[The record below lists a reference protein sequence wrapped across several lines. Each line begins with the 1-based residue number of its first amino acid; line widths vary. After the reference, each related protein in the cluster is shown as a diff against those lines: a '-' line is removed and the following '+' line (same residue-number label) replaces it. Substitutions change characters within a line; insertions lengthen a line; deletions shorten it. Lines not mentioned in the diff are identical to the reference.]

1 VLPSALEA
9 WEIEVLL
16 RCVELCLWHRLLTTE
31 EEDDVESARE
41 KLIRYL
47 RDEPGWHGI
56 RT

>member
-1 VLPSALEA
+1 LPSALEA